1 MPTFPTS
8 LKSMLMTSAIM
19 RSFLLFVAWIAVWQ
33 VGRLV
38 EYTDHAS
45 VWFPVSGLTFAAFMV
60 LGKRAFLPIMVGAIL
75 ITIQQGHQYQ
85 LPLTM
90 LEMVWAGFLFGLAH
104 TLPYWAAAWLIAR
117 LSLKPGHSAPEL
129 IVTFLLV
136 AGISAL
142 VVTALV
148 ITSLVYTNQLPLN
161 EVKDTLLPFWVGD
174 MAGVVVLTPLFAGIL
189 LKLFPNPNMNLN
201 EFISE
206 DTDSWNSRIQ
216 KMALNVVL
224 IVLTMLLAYWS
235 GSQESS
241 FAVFF
246 LAVTH
251 MWIACTESPKFNVI
265 SLVVSSV
272 LIAVLVHALGL
283 MEHVMVYQ
291 FAINVIAANAL
302 FGIAIPQLKAYNRE
316 LEGQIQTDALTQVS
330 SRPHMEQRAETE
342 IAASHKS
349 GSPLS
354 MVVFDLDDFKA
365 INDQHGHQ
373 MGDKVLQMVS
383 ELTQS
388 ALRKHD
394 VIARFGGD
402 EFVLLMPGLSS
413 SETQVV
419 VERIRQ
425 QIGEIKIQGAQLA
438 CSFGI
443 AALAAGEDF
452 HTLFMRADRALYSA
466 KQSGGNQSVIADLQ

>member
-1 MPTFPTS
+1 MLSSS
-8 LKSMLMTSAIM
+8 LIL
-19 RSFLLFVAWIAVWQ
+19 RSLLLFVAWIAVWQ

-60 LGKRAFLPIMVGAIL
+60 LGKRAFLPIMAGAIL
-75 ITIQQGHQYQ
+75 ITIQQGHHYQ
-85 LPLTM
+85 LSLTTV
-90 LEMVWAGFLFGLAH
+90 EMIWAGFLFGLAH
-104 TLPYWAAAWLIAR
+104 TLPYWAGAVLIAR
-117 LSLKPGHSAPEL
+117 LSLRPGHSAPQL

-136 AGISAL
+136 AGVTAL

-189 LKLFPNPNMNLN
+189 LELFPKPNMNLD
-201 EFISE
+201 EFISDE
-206 DTDSWNSRIQ
+206 GDAWRSRIQ
-216 KMALNVVL
+216 KMSLNVVL

-265 SLVVSSV
+265 SLVVSSF
-272 LIAVLVHALGL
+272 LIALLVHVLGL

-302 FGIAIPQLKAYNRE
+302 FGIAIPQLQAHNRE
-316 LEGQIQTDALTQVS
+316 LEGKIQTDALTQVS
-330 SRPHMEQRAETE
+330 SRPYMEQRAEIE
-342 IAASHKS
+342 ITASHKN

-354 MVVFDLDDFKA
+354 FVVFDLDDFKA
-365 INDQHGHQ
+365 INDHHGHQ
-373 MGDKVLQMVS
+373 MGDKALQMIS
-383 ELTQS
+383 ELTQTV
-388 ALRKHD
+388 LRKND

-402 EFVLLMPGLSS
+402 EFVLLMPGLNST
-413 SETQVV
+413 ETKNV

-425 QIGEIKIQGAQLA
+425 KISEIKIVDSQLF

-443 AALAAGEDF
+443 AELAAGDDF
-452 HTLFMRADRALYSA
+452 HELFMRADQALYTA
-466 KQSGGNQSVIADLQ
+466 KQSGGNQSVIADSL